1 MHVGDGEMGED
12 EEVLYDARCSLGIFE
27 TGLLS
32 HDLTKS

>member
-1 MHVGDGEMGED
+1 MGDGGRGRD
-12 EEVLYDARCSLGIFE
+12 EVLYDARCSLGIFQ